1 MLAAAEVIRG
11 RSISCYP
18 ACSPEVRLAGGNYVP
33 VEMDEAVAD
42 GNLVTAPAWPALAS
56 WLARFQEVLVQAA
69 AKSSNLV
76 EV

>member
-1 MLAAAEVIRG
+1 
-11 RSISCYP
+11 
-18 ACSPEVRLAGGNYVP
+18 
-33 VEMDEAVAD
+33 MDEAVAD